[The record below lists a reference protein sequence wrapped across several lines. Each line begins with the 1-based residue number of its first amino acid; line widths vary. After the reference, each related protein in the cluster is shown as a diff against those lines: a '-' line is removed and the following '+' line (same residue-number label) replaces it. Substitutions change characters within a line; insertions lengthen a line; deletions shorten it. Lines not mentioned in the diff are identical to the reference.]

1 MYPTMNETGKKL
13 MSITAAQVQSLK
25 RTNISKDAEKTAQRA
40 KEIWKGLKL
49 VQRDAIKE
57 LAGVSS
63 QSVYKVYNDGGISIK
78 LAIAFAQTLGI
89 RPYYLTGE
97 ADEPGECTDSLIR
110 ELLLQCGYQ
119 KFVAE
124 LELPEAKPAKRKYA
138 RREKPEVEEVL
149 AEDAQAEV
157 AAEEEV
163 PAEVPALQ
171 PDPVPQLPADSE
183 ALTAED
189 LQQLVFALYVQA
201 KAGITSSKEKLDQI
215 KLVIF
220 A

>member
-1 MYPTMNETGKKL
+1 MMP
-13 MSITAAQVQSLK
+13 ITAAQVQSLK

-89 RPYYLTGE
+89 SPYYLTGE

-124 LELPEAKPAKRKYA
+124 LELPEEKPAKRKYT
-138 RREKPEVEEVL
+138 RHIKPEADETLTEEL
-149 AEDAQAEV
+149 PAEDA
-157 AAEEEV
+157 AAEEP
-163 PAEVPALQ
+163 PAEVPAPQ
-171 PDPVPQLPADSE
+171 PTLTTQLPPGSE

-189 LQQLVFALYVQA
+189 LQDLVFALYVQA
-201 KAGITSSKEKLDQI
+201 KASIPGSKEKLDQI
-215 KLVIF
+215 KQVIF
-220 A
+220 S